1 MIPLLGMKTA
11 ETAHMG
17 IFGSVTRPFSN
28 FLGGAGDKAINDY
41 FYRLIFIVISG
52 VVILHIARLHP
63 RERYNHSLLPR
74 QHHCRDMNNIFRCCL
89 GNRLYHVHVFKAVN
103 ENFSEAVIQLCSY
116 KK

>member
-17 IFGSVTRPFSN
+17 IFVTRPFSY
-28 FLGGAGDKAINDY
+28 FLGGAWAINDY
-41 FYRLIFIVISG
+41 FYRLIFIVVSG
-52 VVILHIARLHP
+52 VVILHIARLYP
-63 RERYNHSLLPR
+63 RERYNHSLLSR
-74 QHHCRDMNNIFRCCL
+74 QHHCRDMSNIFRCCL
-89 GNRLYHVHVFKAVN
+89 GNRLYHVHNIFKAVD